1 MKILVIQDRLR
12 SGGTERQ
19 SILLTRAFIA
29 AGHDAALL
37 TFRPGGALA
46 ASAADLPRIVL
57 QPFDTHLDWFAPG
70 IFRRVAKFAP
80 DIILCRGR
88 MANCNAG
95 SLVGMMRVKF
105 PHSAIV
111 CTMRTGKRLPML
123 YVHSLHGVRH
133 VIANSHVSEKILIEN
148 YAVSPEKITV
158 IHNSLVFAPQD
169 DPSVAASDRA
179 QLRARFGATEK
190 TVVLLCVAM
199 FRPEKNQ
206 RELIELAAQLPRDHD
221 WQLWL
226 AGEGSART
234 ECEQLVAQ
242 KKLGDRIKFTGFQAD
257 PRPLYHAADLAVLT
271 SKSESLSNF
280 LVEAHA
286 HGLPSVAYQVSGVA
300 ECGGIVV
307 PPGDQPAF
315 LNAIRPLIT
324 NAALRAETSAK
335 VRAYATAHFA
345 PEHQTAAYLNLFA
358 RLLTP
363 DSSGPQ
369 QAQ

>member
-29 AGHDAALL
+29 AGHDTALL

-46 ASAADLPRIVL
+46 PTAADLPRIVL

-70 IFRRVAKFAP
+70 LFKKVIQFAP
-80 DIILCRGR
+80 DIILCMGR

-95 SLVGMMRVKF
+95 SIQQMLRVKF
-105 PHSAIV
+105 PASAMV

-123 YVHSLHGVRH
+123 FVHSLHQVRH
-133 VIANSHVSEKILIEN
+133 VIANSRVSERILIEN
-148 YAVSPEKITV
+148 YAVRPDKITV
-158 IHNSLVFAPQD
+158 IHNSLVFP
-169 DPSVAASDRA
+169 PSAVGAVPSPRSSTASTDRA
-179 QLRARFGATEK
+179 QLRARFGASEK

-206 RELIELAAQLPRDHD
+206 RELIELAAQLPRDRD

-226 AGEGSART
+226 GGEGTALAD
-234 ECEQLVAQ
+234 CKALVAA
-242 KKLGDRIKFTGFQAD
+242 KNLGDRVKFTGFQAD
-257 PRPLYHAADLAVLT
+257 PRPLYQAADLAVLT

-286 HGLPSVAYQVSGVA
+286 HGLPSVAYEVSGVA
-300 ECGGIVV
+300 ECGGTVV

-315 LNAIRPLIT
+315 LNAIVPLIT
-324 NAALRAETSAK
+324 DETLRAKTSAEI
-335 VRAYATAHFA
+335 RAYAIAHFA
-345 PEHQTAAYLNLFA
+345 PERQAAAHLELFE
-358 RLLTP
+358 RLLL
-363 DSSGPQ
+363 
-369 QAQ
+369 